1 MQMTRPCPSK
11 NKDSPSPSSKQ
22 PGHEVADI
30 FRLYGDDYRATHSL
44 TQKQRSVIYDII
56 HCRTNAFGYHI
67 DICNECGYIEHSYN
81 SCRNRHCPTCQGIS
95 QRKWVKARLKDLLP
109 VPYYHVV
116 FTLPHNLFPLSL
128 YNKELIY
135 ELLFD
140 CASETLLAF
149 GDDPR
154 WLGAEIGFYG
164 ILHSWGQTL
173 WHHIH
178 SHFILPAGGLTK
190 DGQWVEPR
198 YRATFLFPVHALSE
212 VFRGKFIEGLKKAY
226 DRSDMVVP
234 DALKH
239 LAQAH
244 EFEAWVDEL
253 VSQDWVVYCK
263 SPFGGPEEVVR
274 YLGKYTHRVA
284 ISNQRLIS
292 IDNGQIRFKY
302 KDYKD
307 KKLIWKDMSL
317 NANDFIQRFLWHVL
331 PDGFHKIRH
340 YGFLANGK
348 CKAKVAQIRG
358 LLRAK
363 VTNTTEESSKDKI
376 GVTCPVCKKGRL
388 IPSLIVDRFGNMMFK
403 ALSFF
408 STGYSFNTS

>member
-1 MQMTRPCPSK
+1 
-11 NKDSPSPSSKQ
+11 
-22 PGHEVADI
+22 
-30 FRLYGDDYRATHSL
+30 
-44 TQKQRSVIYDII
+44 
-56 HCRTNAFGYHI
+56 
-67 DICNECGYIEHSYN
+67 
-81 SCRNRHCPTCQGIS
+81 
-95 QRKWVKARLKDLLP
+95 VKARLEDLLP

-116 FTLPHNLFPLSL
+116 FTLPHKIFPLSL
-128 YNKELIY
+128 YNKEVIY

-149 GDDPR
+149 GEDPR

-173 WHHIH
+173 WHHVH
-178 SHFILPAGGLTK
+178 SHFIVPGGGLTK
-190 DGQWVEPR
+190 DGRWGKPK
-198 YRATFLFPVHALSE
+198 YRGKFLFPVHALSE

-226 DRSDMVVP
+226 YNGELVVP
-234 DALKH
+234 DEVRY

-244 EFEAWVDEL
+244 DFEAWVDEV

-263 SPFGGPEEVVR
+263 PPFGSPEEVVR
-274 YLGKYTHRVA
+274 YIGRYTHRVA
-284 ISNQRLIS
+284 ISNHRLIS
-292 IDNGQIRFKY
+292 IDNSEIRFKY

-307 KKLIWKDMSL
+307 KKLIWKDMCL
-317 NANDFIQRFLWHVL
+317 HANDFIQRFLWHVL

-363 VTNTTEESSKDKI
+363 VTNTTEQSSKDKI